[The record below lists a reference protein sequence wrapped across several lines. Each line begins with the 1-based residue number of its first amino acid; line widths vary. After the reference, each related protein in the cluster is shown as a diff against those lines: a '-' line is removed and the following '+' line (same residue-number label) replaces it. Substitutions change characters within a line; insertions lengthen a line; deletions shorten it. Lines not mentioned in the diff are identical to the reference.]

1 MGGMVL
7 RVLALLAALTA
18 AAGVLDVATGDGRG
32 VPAAAGVPEAAPPRP
47 ERAAAAAPVPAE
59 AAPPRPERAAAAA
72 PVPPPAP
79 DTALPA
85 EPAALAER
93 MTATDRALRAAVG
106 AWRTDG
112 DPARGAPPGD
122 VTLHALYLQRAERRL
137 ARAPRLAAATATHLP
152 PRLAHQT
159 RDVTRA
165 LRALRR
171 LSAGWPRHRVRTGPP
186 EPLGRL
192 LRHYRAA
199 QRRFGVGWPRLA
211 AVNLVES
218 AFGRL
223 RNESVSGAR
232 GPMQFMP
239 ATWRAYGLGGDVQDP
254 RDAILGAANLLRHNG
269 APGDYDRA
277 LHAYNPSPLYVEAVQ
292 RYARLIARDR
302 DAVYVL
308 YSRQVF
314 VRERRV
320 TGPGLG

>member
-7 RVLALLAALTA
+7 RVLALLAALA
-18 AAGVLDVATGDGRG
+18 AVAGVLRVATGDGRAAP
-32 VPAAAGVPEAAPPRP
+32 VPADVPEAGPPRP
-47 ERAAAAAPVPAE
+47 ERATAAP
-59 AAPPRPERAAAAA
+59 

-79 DTALPA
+79 DTALPG

-93 MTATDRALRAAVG
+93 MTASDDALRAAVA
-106 AWRTDG
+106 AWRTAG
-112 DPARGAPPGD
+112 DPARGGPPDD
-122 VTLHALYLQRAERRL
+122 VTLHALYLQRAQRRL
-137 ARAPRLAAATATHLP
+137 SRAPRLAGATVAHLP
-152 PRLAHQT
+152 PRLARQT
-159 RDVTRA
+159 RDVARA

-171 LSAGWPRHRVRTGPP
+171 LSAGWPEHRVRTGEP

-218 AFGRL
+218 EFGRL
-223 RNESVSGAR
+223 RNESVSGAQ

-277 LHAYNPSPLYVEAVQ
+277 LHAYNPSPLYVDAVQ

-314 VRERRV
+314 VPSRGGERRV